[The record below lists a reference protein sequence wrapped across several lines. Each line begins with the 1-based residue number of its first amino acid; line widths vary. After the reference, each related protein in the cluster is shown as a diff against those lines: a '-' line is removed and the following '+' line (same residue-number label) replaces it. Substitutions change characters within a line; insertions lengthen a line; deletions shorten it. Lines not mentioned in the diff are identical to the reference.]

1 MGSISFIKL
10 VVIFFFVLLIFGD
23 FSYLIDKIKSHLKD
37 SNKKTRKKGS

>member
-10 VVIFFFVLLIFGD
+10 VVAFFFILLIFGD
-23 FSYLIDKIKSHLKD
+23 FSYLINKIKSQFKE